1 MAKLYAGTRMPDT
14 GAHWAD
20 VQTET
25 AVIEVKSRQT
35 ATPPLI
41 REAWD
46 QACVAAEATGKV
58 PIVVLS
64 YVDNGRRVYWQ
75 VTKVE

>member
-1 MAKLYAGTRMPDT
+1 MIYGGKRIGDT

-20 VQTET
+20 VQTPT
-25 AVIEVKSRQT
+25 AAIEVKSRQT

-41 REAWD
+41 REAWS

-64 YVDNGRRVYWQ
+64 YIDNGRRVYWQ
-75 VTKVE
+75 VTKVEA